1 MRSTS
6 VVAAVVTLTHLA
18 GCMNAQRGMLH
29 RPLGL
34 LPTVTQ
40 RATEGGD
47 GAQRA
52 VFGASG
58 QPVAVANPA
67 TAPSGMACAIAD
79 RVARGVVVGEVARG
93 VPFGEVLHEQVAPS
107 IGAVVLGAGAVASV
121 IADGSDGALADG
133 RAQQRSVVA
142 SMRGKSLARQQ
153 ATHYKCLACAALVPN
168 AEQVCARCGYES
180 PVASELCPRP
190 SASGKGRWRVRTRS
204 AAVTSTGRRLARSS
218 AGCEWR

>member
-1 MRSTS
+1 MPDRRR
-6 VVAAVVTLTHLA
+6 AFHLA
-18 GCMNAQRGMLH
+18 DAVNVSSGGGGDVDASRREHECAARGMLR
-29 RPLGL
+29 RPVGL

-47 GAQRA
+47 GTQRA
-52 VFGASG
+52 LFGASG

-107 IGAVVLGAGAVASV
+107 IGAVVLGASAVASV

-133 RAQQRSVVA
+133 FPPRHSGRTQAHTYTSYVVNGPVGGLSCVRWARSGA
-142 SMRGKSLARQQ
+142 RGD
-153 ATHYKCLACAALVPN
+153 HV
-168 AEQVCARCGYES
+168 AEQLLRLLAQRDRSDDVRCG
-180 PVASELCPRP
+180 
-190 SASGKGRWRVRTRS
+190 VR
-204 AAVTSTGRRLARSS
+204 
-218 AGCEWR
+218 AGSD

>member
-1 MRSTS
+1 MSPKRSE
-6 VVAAVVTLTHLA
+6 VAAVVTLTHLA
-18 GCMNAQRGMLH
+18 GSMNAQRGMLR
-29 RPLGL
+29 RPVGL

-58 QPVAVANPA
+58 QPMAVANPA
-67 TAPSGMACAIAD
+67 TAPSGMACAIAV

-93 VPFGEVLHEQVAPS
+93 MPFGEVLHEQVAPS

-133 RAQQRSVVA
+133 RAQQRSLVA
-142 SMRGKSLARQQ
+142 SMRGKALARQQ
-153 ATHYKCLACAALVPN
+153 VTH
-168 AEQVCARCGYES
+168 
-180 PVASELCPRP
+180 
-190 SASGKGRWRVRTRS
+190 
-204 AAVTSTGRRLARSS
+204 
-218 AGCEWR
+218 